1 MLDLLSALCLVF
13 VIEGALYA
21 LFPEAMKR
29 MMALALDIPSPT
41 LRSAGLA
48 AACAGVLA
56 LWFIR
61 GESRVTP

>member
-41 LRSAGLA
+41 LRSAGRA

-61 GESRVTP
+61 G